1 MFLWLG
7 MALSSQWVQ
16 SVFGVPSVVQV
27 DTDRTALPVLDTP
40 LNNRITNIIN
50 RVRAERH
57 RSMRVSLT
65 DVAHERIDCCIR
77 IRCKSV
83 FVVTVNNSQTT

>member
-27 DTDRTALPVLDTP
+27 DTDRATMPILDTP
-40 LNNRITNIIN
+40 LNNRIRNIIN
-50 RVRAERH
+50 RIRAERH
-57 RSMRVSLT
+57 RCVKVNLFYKIYFILLM
-65 DVAHERIDCCIR
+65 HE
-77 IRCKSV
+77 
-83 FVVTVNNSQTT
+83 

>member
-27 DTDRTALPVLDTP
+27 DTDRVALPILDTP

-50 RVRAERH
+50 RIHAERH
-57 RSMRVSLT
+57 RYMKVSYLM
-65 DVAHERIDCCIR
+65 
-77 IRCKSV
+77 
-83 FVVTVNNSQTT
+83 

>member
-7 MALSSQWVQ
+7 TALSSQWVQ

-27 DTDRTALPVLDTP
+27 DTDRALPILDTP

-50 RVRAERH
+50 RIRAERH
-57 RSMRVSLT
+57 HCV
-65 DVAHERIDCCIR
+65 
-77 IRCKSV
+77 K
-83 FVVTVNNSQTT
+83 VNNLLYI

>member
-1 MFLWLG
+1 MLFIDFVRFVLFAENTIHMFLWLG

-27 DTDRTALPVLDTP
+27 DTDRTVLPVLDTP

-50 RVRAERH
+50 RIRGERH
-57 RSMRVSLT
+57 RCMRVSN
-65 DVAHERIDCCIR
+65 VMHN
-77 IRCKSV
+77 K
-83 FVVTVNNSQTT
+83 